1 MPSMSLIYLVSVLM
15 EPAICLLRH
24 GVLTEKT
31 AKIVI
36 AHHPY
41 EATRDDEI
49 SFGKDEVI
57 KVTDDSDPDWW
68 VGKKK
73 DGSLGF
79 FPSNFVT
86 VRDDSSAGNEK
97 PEVEQGNQ
105 DVIDNTE
112 AHQTESVA
120 VNDDTAKPL
129 EEDNIHADTQ
139 AEEPTPEKQKVDQ
152 VIGMARV
159 MEDYA
164 SQEAGEI
171 SLPRGG
177 IINVY
182 EVIDDEWSRGEL
194 NGKVGRY
201 PSKYVEDIDMPGR
214 PDLGKQLS
222 GGSVEGPRS
231 PLSDEDN
238 SAPKGGFKLAAFGV
252 KQGGIGSLLAGGF
265 PGLKKT
271 GGARK
276 MAEPEPEPAVET
288 KRDVVS
294 EESKPAATSE
304 ATSPTAFVPPVPAF
318 TASEDT
324 FDKKPVVEEKK
335 QEKSLGKAIVLHP
348 YDADNE
354 DELSL
359 LRGEY
364 VDILDRNADDGWWLG
379 KNERGEYGVFPP
391 NFVKELEEDSFAPPT
406 PTRSR
411 RSVNTGSVSS
421 AAESSPVMAKPP
433 QVPRP
438 ASVQTPS
445 TARPVTL
452 NQRPSS
458 VQTPSS
464 NAPPL
469 ATPPKPFTAPISQGT
484 SAPITEET
492 EETEQAIKEEEQYD
506 ADEEKPSSPVKS
518 EVEESPAFTPVVAE
532 HPLPAAIIPEKEERK
547 IDSPVVVEEDPIS
560 DQEEKESGVDEA
572 PFMKEEEKVEQSIES
587 PSVIEADES
596 DILPKHTNNDD
607 PTTTHVVSG
616 DIPTETKSE
625 KEDSV
630 VIEEESEE
638 EFKEASEEATPII
651 SEQQPSIV
659 EKENEADALSI
670 EKKEEIDTEKNEPTA
685 KELKEDDGVP
695 VVVEEEKNEFDT
707 IPSGPKLSAP
717 TRARLGGRARRSP
730 QALHSEPSQMETLQK
745 ELEAEE
751 KEEETKKPAVPEK
764 PASPPAKPIKPIFA
778 KFPTPFAAGAADEI
792 SKRNLKPTQA
802 RRLWDEKP
810 AEDKPVSTTEQEPEP
825 VRPSGV
831 KNIASRFNFNGG
843 GGGSN
848 EVLETKLK
856 NHTKNEVEKV
866 RKEFELL
873 LQEERDKRTQLET
886 TVAELIEKIKSLE
899 N

>member
-1 MPSMSLIYLVSVLM
+1 MS
-15 EPAICLLRH
+15 
-24 GVLTEKT
+24 

-49 SFGKDEVI
+49 SFVKDEVI
-57 KVTDDSDPDWW
+57 KVTDESDPDWW

-86 VRDDSSAGNEK
+86 VREESNAGNEK
-97 PEVEQGNQ
+97 PSVEQGSQ
-105 DVIDNTE
+105 DVIHDTE
-112 AHQTESVA
+112 AHQPDGVA
-120 VNDDTAKPL
+120 VSDDSAKPS
-129 EEDNIHADTQ
+129 EEGNVSADAQ
-139 AEEPTPEKQKVDQ
+139 AEEPAPEEKRVDQ

-222 GGSVEGPRS
+222 AGSADGPRS
-231 PLSDEDN
+231 PLNDEDG
-238 SAPKGGFKLAAFGV
+238 SAPRGGFKLAAFGV

-271 GGARK
+271 GGAPK
-276 MAEPEPEPAVET
+276 KTEPEPEPVVET
-288 KRDVVS
+288 KIEVAS
-294 EESKPAATSE
+294 EETKPAATSE
-304 ATSPTAFVPPVPAF
+304 TTSPTAFVPAVPAF
-318 TASEDT
+318 TASEDVPE
-324 FDKKPVVEEKK
+324 KKPTAEEKK

-364 VDILDRNADDGWWLG
+364 VDILNRNADDGWWKG
-379 KNERGEYGVFPP
+379 KNERGESGVFPS

-411 RSVNTGSVSS
+411 RSVNTASVSS
-421 AAESSPVMAKPP
+421 AAESSPILAKPP

-445 TARPVTL
+445 TTRPVTL

-464 NAPPL
+464 TAAPL
-469 ATPPKPFTAPISQGT
+469 ATPPKPFAAPVSQAN
-484 SAPITEET
+484 SVPITEEI

-506 ADEEKPSSPVKS
+506 ADEEKPTSPAKS
-518 EVEESPAFTPVVAE
+518 EAEESPAITPVVAE
-532 HPLPAAIIPEKEERK
+532 RQLLATAIPEKEEEK

-572 PFMKEEEKVEQSIES
+572 PFMKEEEKMEQSTES
-587 PSVIEADES
+587 PSVTKADES
-596 DILPKHTNNDD
+596 DISLKQTKNDD
-607 PTTTHVVSG
+607 PITARTVPSE
-616 DIPTETKSE
+616 IPAESKPE

-630 VIEEESEE
+630 VVEEESED
-638 EFKEASEEATPII
+638 EFKEASEEATSTI
-651 SEQQPSIV
+651 SDQKPVVIEQD
-659 EKENEADALSI
+659 KEADALST
-670 EKKEEIDTEKNEPTA
+670 EKKEEIDTEKDKSTSREI
-685 KELKEDDGVP
+685 KEEEEVP
-695 VVVEEEKNEFDT
+695 VVVEEEKNEFDI

-751 KEEETKKPAVPEK
+751 KDEEPQKPALPEK

-792 SKRNLKPTQA
+792 SKRNLKPTQT

-810 AEDKPVSTTEQEPEP
+810 AEDKPTSTTEQEPEP

-856 NHTKNEVEKV
+856 NHTKNEIEKV
-866 RKEFELL
+866 RKEFESL
-873 LQEERDKRTQLET
+873 LQEERDKRTKLET

>member
-1 MPSMSLIYLVSVLM
+1 M
-15 EPAICLLRH
+15 
-24 GVLTEKT
+24 LTEKT

-49 SFGKDEVI
+49 SFVKDEVI

-79 FPSNFVT
+79 FPSN
-86 VRDDSSAGNEK
+86 
-97 PEVEQGNQ
+97 VEQGSQ
-105 DVIDNTE
+105 DVIDDTE
-112 AHQTESVA
+112 AHQTESVT
-120 VNDDTAKPL
+120 VNDDSAKPA
-129 EEDNIHADTQ
+129 EEDNAHTDAET
-139 AEEPTPEKQKVDQ
+139 EEPVPEEKKVDQ
-152 VIGMARV
+152 IIGMARV

-164 SQEAGEI
+164 SQEPGEI

-222 GGSVEGPRS
+222 GGSADGPRS
-231 PLSDEDN
+231 PLSDEDS

-271 GGARK
+271 GGASK
-276 MAEPEPEPAVET
+276 KTEPEPEPAVET
-288 KRDVVS
+288 KREIAH
-294 EESKPAATSE
+294 EEPKPAAATE
-304 ATSPTAFVPPVPAF
+304 ATSPTAFVPSVPAF
-318 TASEDT
+318 TASEDMSE
-324 FDKKPVVEEKK
+324 KKPAAEEKK
-335 QEKSLGKAIVLHP
+335 QEQSLGKAIVLHP

-364 VDILDRNADDGWWLG
+364 VDILDRNADDGWWKG
-379 KNERGEYGVFPP
+379 KNERGESGVFPS

-411 RSVNTGSVSS
+411 RSVNTSSVSS

-464 NAPPL
+464 SAAPL
-469 ATPPKPFTAPISQGT
+469 ATPPKPFTAPISQAT
-484 SAPITEET
+484 AAPITEET

-506 ADEEKPSSPVKS
+506 ADEEKPSSPVRS

-532 HPLPAAIIPEKEERK
+532 RQLPATIIPEKEEEK
-547 IDSPVVVEEDPIS
+547 VASPV
-560 DQEEKESGVDEA
+560 KESGVDEA
-572 PFMKEEEKVEQSIES
+572 PFMKEEEKIEQSTES
-587 PSVIEADES
+587 PSVIKADES
-596 DILPKHTNNDD
+596 DISPKQTNNNDD
-607 PTTTHVVSG
+607 PITTRAISG
-616 DIPTETKSE
+616 DIPTEIKPE

-630 VIEEESEE
+630 VVEEESED
-638 EFKEASEEATPII
+638 EFKEASEEAPSTISDQKPIVI
-651 SEQQPSIV
+651 EQD
-659 EKENEADALSI
+659 KEADASSA
-670 EKKEEIDTEKNEPTA
+670 EKKEEVGTDKDESATREVNEA
-685 KELKEDDGVP
+685 EEVP

-792 SKRNLKPTQA
+792 SKRNLKPTQT

-810 AEDKPVSTTEQEPEP
+810 AEDKPASTTEQEPEP

-843 GGGSN
+843 GGGGN

-856 NHTKNEVEKV
+856 NHTKNEIEKV
-866 RKEFELL
+866 RKEFESL
-873 LQEERDKRTQLET
+873 LQEEREKRTQLET

>member
-1 MPSMSLIYLVSVLM
+1 MS
-15 EPAICLLRH
+15 
-24 GVLTEKT
+24 

-49 SFGKDEVI
+49 SFVKDEVI

-86 VRDDSSAGNEK
+86 VRDDSNADNEK
-97 PEVEQGNQ
+97 PNVEQSSQ
-105 DVIDNTE
+105 DVMDNTE
-112 AHQTESVA
+112 AHQSEDVA
-120 VNDDTAKPL
+120 LSNDTAKPS
-129 EEDNIHADTQ
+129 EEENAHADAE
-139 AEEPTPEKQKVDQ
+139 AEEPVTEEKKVDQ

-164 SQEAGEI
+164 SQEPGEI

-214 PDLGKQLS
+214 PDLGRQLS
-222 GGSVEGPRS
+222 AGSADGPKS
-231 PLSDEDN
+231 PLNDEDA

-271 GGARK
+271 GGAPK
-276 MAEPEPEPAVET
+276 KTEPEPEPAVET
-288 KRDVVS
+288 KKEATN
-294 EESKPAATSE
+294 EEPKPEATSE
-304 ATSPTAFVPPVPAF
+304 ATSPTAFVPSVPAF
-318 TASEDT
+318 TASEDVPE
-324 FDKKPVVEEKK
+324 KKPAAEEKK

-364 VDILDRNADDGWWLG
+364 VDILDRNADDGWWKG
-379 KNERGEYGVFPP
+379 KNERGESGVFPS
-391 NFVKELEEDSFAPPT
+391 NFVKELEENSFAPPT

-411 RSVNTGSVSS
+411 RSINTTSISS
-421 AAESSPVMAKPP
+421 AAESSPNMAKPP

-445 TARPVTL
+445 TTRPVTL
-452 NQRPSS
+452 SQRPSS

-464 NAPPL
+464 TAAPL
-469 ATPPKPFTAPISQGT
+469 ATPPKPFAAPIAQIT
-484 SAPITEET
+484 SAPITEEA

-506 ADEEKPSSPVKS
+506 ADEEKPSSPGRS
-518 EVEESPAFTPVVAE
+518 EVEESPAFTPIVAE
-532 HPLPAAIIPEKEERK
+532 RQLPATVITEKEKEK
-547 IDSPVVVEEDPIS
+547 IDSPIVVEEDPIS

-572 PFMKEEEKVEQSIES
+572 PFIKQEEKIEQSIES
-587 PSVIEADES
+587 PSVNKS
-596 DILPKHTNNDD
+596 DDAEISPKQANNDD
-607 PTTTHVVSG
+607 PTTTRSVS
-616 DIPTETKSE
+616 DDVPAEIKQESK
-625 KEDSV
+625 DSL
-630 VIEEESEE
+630 VIEEESED
-638 EFKEASEEATPII
+638 EFKEASEEATSII
-651 SEQQPSIV
+651 SDQKPIVIEQDKEADVSST
-659 EKENEADALSI
+659 EKEKNDAEKDESI
-670 EKKEEIDTEKNEPTA
+670 AREVKEEEE
-685 KELKEDDGVP
+685 VP
-695 VVVEEEKNEFDT
+695 VVVEEEKNEFDN

-730 QALHSEPSQMETLQK
+730 QAIHNEPSQMETLQK

-751 KEEETKKPAVPEK
+751 KEEEAKKPAIPEK

-792 SKRNLKPTQA
+792 SKRNLKPTQT

-810 AEDKPVSTTEQEPEP
+810 AEDKPSSASEEEPAP
-825 VRPSGV
+825 IRPSGV

-856 NHTKNEVEKV
+856 NHTKNEIEKV

>member
-1 MPSMSLIYLVSVLM
+1 MS
-15 EPAICLLRH
+15 
-24 GVLTEKT
+24 EKT

-86 VRDDSSAGNEK
+86 VRDDSNAGNEK
-97 PEVEQGNQ
+97 PTVVGQDSQ
-105 DVIDNTE
+105 DVIDDTE
-112 AHQTESVA
+112 AHQTEGVA
-120 VNDDTAKPL
+120 VNNDTAKPS
-129 EEDNIHADTQ
+129 EEDEVHADTQ
-139 AEEPTPEKQKVDQ
+139 AEEPAPEEKKVDQ

-201 PSKYVEDIDMPGR
+201 PSKHVEDIDMPGR

-222 GGSVEGPRS
+222 GGSIDGPRS
-231 PLSDEDN
+231 PLSDEDS

-271 GGARK
+271 GGVPK
-276 MAEPEPEPAVET
+276 KTEPEPAVEA
-288 KRDVVS
+288 KREAAS
-294 EESKPAATSE
+294 EEPKPVATSE
-304 ATSPTAFVPPVPAF
+304 ATSPTAFVPSVPAF
-318 TASEDT
+318 TASEDVSE
-324 FDKKPVVEEKK
+324 KKPGAEEKK

-364 VDILDRNADDGWWLG
+364 VDILDRNADDGWWKG
-379 KNERGEYGVFPP
+379 KNERGESGIFPS

-445 TARPVTL
+445 TVRPVTL

-469 ATPPKPFTAPISQGT
+469 ATPPKPFTTPISQAT
-484 SAPITEET
+484 SAPITEEA

-518 EVEESPAFTPVVAE
+518 EVEESPAFTPVAAQRQ
-532 HPLPAAIIPEKEERK
+532 LPATVIPEKEEEK

-572 PFMKEEEKVEQSIES
+572 PFMKEEEKTEQSIES
-587 PSVIEADES
+587 PSVTKEDEFDLS
-596 DILPKHTNNDD
+596 PKKSNNDD
-607 PTTTHVVSG
+607 PITTRAVSG
-616 DIPTETKSE
+616 DIPNEVNPETK
-625 KEDSV
+625 KDSV
-630 VIEEESEE
+630 VVEEESED
-638 EFKEASEEATPII
+638 EFKEASEEAASIIPDQKPIVL
-651 SEQQPSIV
+651 EQN
-659 EKENEADALSI
+659 KEDDVSSI
-670 EKKEEIDTEKNEPTA
+670 EKKEDIGTEKDESTI
-685 KELKEDDGVP
+685 KEFKEEEEVP
-695 VVVEEEKNEFDT
+695 VVVEEEKNEFDI

-792 SKRNLKPTQA
+792 SKRNLKPTQT

-810 AEDKPVSTTEQEPEP
+810 AEEKPAATTEQEPEP

-843 GGGSN
+843 GSGGN

-886 TVAELIEKIKSLE
+886 TVAELIEKIKALE